1 MKRIA
6 VALLAVLLLLSITGC
21 EKNRARQMDEEKY
34 NAYLTNYQ
42 SILDSEDKKSSS
54 QNFDIRLVQNQ
65 IGEKYRYDLLIDNPK
80 IAMYGIKVLMIVDN
94 TTRTIDTDR
103 MMPSLGIL
111 ESAEY
116 NLIPY
121 QVDLSKNFYKG
132 LNLSILDDEP
142 TIHVSVMV
150 AYTNK
155 EKSKNYREFFRL
167 AITAENTEE

>member
-1 MKRIA
+1 MFKVTQSVSGRI
-6 VALLAVLLLLSITGC
+6 
-21 EKNRARQMDEEKY
+21 
-34 NAYLTNYQ
+34 
-42 SILDSEDKKSSS
+42 
-54 QNFDIRLVQNQ
+54 
-65 IGEKYRYDLLIDNPK
+65 
-80 IAMYGIKVLMIVDN
+80 
-94 TTRTIDTDR
+94 
-103 MMPSLGIL
+103 GIL
-111 ESAEY
+111 IRWVWLY